1 MSGWHIGVDGGGT
14 RATAALADSDG
25 AVFYREVGPAG
36 IVRADNPAA
45 AAAVVAQLARAR
57 LAKVGAARAETLC
70 CGLAGAG
77 RTAERD
83 AVRAQLQATGVASR
97 IAVVGDAEA
106 AMADAFDGEAGVLV
120 IAGTGSIAWASTHD
134 GGAIRVGGWGQ
145 LLGDEGSGFAIGLAG
160 LRAVVRAADGRDPPT
175 LLHGELL
182 AAAQIPDVDD
192 LVRFTEQATK
202 SGIAALAPVVLRCA
216 AESDHAAAAIRDAA
230 VNELALLGATAAARA
245 RLHEPPLA
253 LAGGLIAPGGALRD
267 AMAAALRRRL
277 PRSTIVDAPVDAARG
292 AIRIALRQ
300 YP

>member
-14 RATAALADSDG
+14 RATAALADADG

-36 IVRADNPAA
+36 IVRTDNPAA
-45 AAAVVAQLARAR
+45 AAAVVAQLARVL

-83 AVRAQLQATGVASR
+83 AVLAHLQATGVAAR
-97 IAVVGDAEA
+97 VVVIGDAEA

-120 IAGTGSIAWASTHD
+120 IAGTGSIAWASTHEGD
-134 GGAIRVGGWGQ
+134 AVRVGGWGQ

-175 LLHGELL
+175 LLHVELL
-182 AAAQIPDVDD
+182 AAAQIPDVED
-192 LVRFTEQATK
+192 LVRFAWQAPK
-202 SGIAALAPVVLRCA
+202 AAIAALAPVVIRCA
-216 AESDHAAAAIRDAA
+216 AERDAAAAAIRDSA
-230 VNELALLGATAAARA
+230 VHELALLGATAAARA
-245 RLHEPPLA
+245 RIAQPRLA
-253 LAGGLIAPGGALRD
+253 LAGGLIAPDGALRD
-267 AMAAALRRRL
+267 AVAAALRRRL
-277 PRSTIVDAPVDAARG
+277 PGSTIIDAPVDAARG
-292 AIRIALRQ
+292 AIRFSLRR

>member
-14 RATAALADSDG
+14 RATAALADADG

-36 IVRADNPAA
+36 IVRTDNPAA
-45 AAAVVAQLARAR
+45 AAAVVAQLARVL

-83 AVRAQLQATGVASR
+83 AVLAHLQATGVAAR
-97 IAVVGDAEA
+97 VVVIGDAEA

-120 IAGTGSIAWASTHD
+120 IAGTGSISWASTHEGD
-134 GGAIRVGGWGQ
+134 AVRVGGWGQ

-175 LLHGELL
+175 LLHVELL
-182 AAAQIPDVDD
+182 AAAQIPDVED
-192 LVRFTEQATK
+192 LVRFAWQAPK
-202 SGIAALAPVVLRCA
+202 AAIAALAPVVIRCA
-216 AESDHAAAAIRDAA
+216 AERDAAAAAIRDSA
-230 VNELALLGATAAARA
+230 VHELALLGATAAARA
-245 RLHEPPLA
+245 RIAEPRLA
-253 LAGGLIAPGGALRD
+253 LAGGLIAPDGALRD
-267 AMAAALRRRL
+267 AVAAALRRRL
-277 PRSTIVDAPVDAARG
+277 PGSTIIDAPVDAARG
-292 AIRIALRQ
+292 AIRFSLRR